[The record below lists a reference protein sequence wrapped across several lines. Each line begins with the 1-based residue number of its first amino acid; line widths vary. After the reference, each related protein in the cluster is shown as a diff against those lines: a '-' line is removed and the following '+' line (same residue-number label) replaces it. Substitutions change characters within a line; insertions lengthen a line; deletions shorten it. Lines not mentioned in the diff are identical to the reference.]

1 MVDGV
6 EGLKFMESHPVDLVI
21 CDWNMPKI
29 SGLEVLQTV
38 RSCEDTKTLPFLMV
52 TSSSE
57 LERVKSAVESGVS
70 DYLIKPFKPAQ
81 FGQKVVTML
90 SKSEHKAK
98 TYKRQRVEMVVAN
111 TEQEEDKPMLETI
124 MNETKTSES

>member
-57 LERVKSAVESGVS
+57 LSVLNQQESGVP
-70 DYLIKPFKPAQ
+70 I
-81 FGQKVVTML
+81 
-90 SKSEHKAK
+90 
-98 TYKRQRVEMVVAN
+98 
-111 TEQEEDKPMLETI
+111 I
-124 MNETKTSES
+124 